1 MKIRALSLLIAF
13 ILVTT
18 FGITQSLTY
27 DSWGKGL
34 NFTTADSSG
43 SVRMS
48 ARIQNLVVID
58 HSLASGK
65 TDVNAMTRRAR
76 LKFDGYALTP
86 KLTYKIELGLSNRDI
101 SNSQEAALVS
111 GAPRIIY
118 DAVLKYQVAKGTS
131 IWFGQTK
138 LPGNRERVISSQKLQ
153 FVDRSQVNSRFN
165 IDRDFGFQIHNE
177 FSVGNVV
184 VRPILSIS
192 TGEGRNITATNI
204 GGFDYTGRI
213 EVLPLGSFTKG
224 GDYFSSDLARE
235 ETPKIAFGFTADY
248 NEGASRQ
255 GGQLGNFLIDSAGD
269 YLQSNLTTFMA
280 DMIFKYSG
288 FSILIEAAHREA
300 SDPKLVDAFGRSF
313 GQGFAYSGQAGYLFK
328 SNAEIAARYTRI
340 AKMAGHASS
349 LSNSEQYT
357 LGLSRYFKGHNL
369 KVQTDL
375 TYDRALSTTFAN
387 EGLMV
392 RFQTE
397 LSF

>member
-101 SNSQEAALVS
+101 SNSQEAALVF

-177 FSVGNVV
+177 FSVETLWCDQYCRYQRERGETLRQLILADLIIPDELRFCLWVALRKV
-184 VRPILSIS
+184 ETIFHPI
-192 TGEGRNITATNI
+192 
-204 GGFDYTGRI
+204 
-213 EVLPLGSFTKG
+213 
-224 GDYFSSDLARE
+224 
-235 ETPKIAFGFTADY
+235 
-248 NEGASRQ
+248 
-255 GGQLGNFLIDSAGD
+255 
-269 YLQSNLTTFMA
+269 
-280 DMIFKYSG
+280 
-288 FSILIEAAHREA
+288 
-300 SDPKLVDAFGRSF
+300 
-313 GQGFAYSGQAGYLFK
+313 
-328 SNAEIAARYTRI
+328 
-340 AKMAGHASS
+340 
-349 LSNSEQYT
+349 
-357 LGLSRYFKGHNL
+357 
-369 KVQTDL
+369 
-375 TYDRALSTTFAN
+375 
-387 EGLMV
+387 
-392 RFQTE
+392 
-397 LSF
+397 